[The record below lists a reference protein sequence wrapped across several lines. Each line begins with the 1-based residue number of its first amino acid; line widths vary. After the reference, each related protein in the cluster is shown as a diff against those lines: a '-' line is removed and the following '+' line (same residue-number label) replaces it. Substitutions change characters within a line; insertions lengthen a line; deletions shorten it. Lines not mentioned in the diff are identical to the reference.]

1 MTTIDTGLSSAI
13 SQLNG
18 SSTSGT
24 EKENG
29 KKDPFGQDAFLRLMI
44 TQLKNQNPL
53 EPLKNQEFLSQLSQ
67 FTTASGVQDLKKSF
81 DSLGDALQS
90 NQALQASSLV
100 GRSVVVPSDRG
111 FLPQGGSLAGIVD
124 VPEPVGN
131 LRVSIYNAAG
141 EVVKTM
147 DLGMQPA
154 GQAKFAWNGLDSAGR
169 SQVSGSYR
177 FTAEANF
184 NGKSYQFDTYA
195 QAPVESVTIGRNGQG
210 LVLNLGGL
218 GSVNMSSVAQIL

>member
-1 MTTIDTGLSSAI
+1 MASIDTGLSSVI
-13 SQLNG
+13 NQLNG
-18 SSTSGT
+18 TSAAET
-24 EKENG
+24 A

-81 DSLGDALQS
+81 DSLGESLQS

-100 GRSVVVPSDRG
+100 GRSVIVPSDHG
-111 FLPQGGSLAGIVD
+111 YLPPNGPMSGIID
-124 VPEPVGN
+124 VPDAVGN
-131 LRVSIYNAAG
+131 LRVTITNAAG

-147 DLGMQPA
+147 DLGMQNP
-154 GQAKFAWNGLDSAGR
+154 GQTKFSWNGVDNAGNIQ
-169 SQVSGSYR
+169 SSGNYY

-184 NGKSYQFDTYA
+184 NGKSYQFNTYA
-195 QAPVESVTIGRNGQG
+195 QAPVDSVTIGRNGQG

-218 GSVNMSSVAQIL
+218 GSISMSGVAQIL